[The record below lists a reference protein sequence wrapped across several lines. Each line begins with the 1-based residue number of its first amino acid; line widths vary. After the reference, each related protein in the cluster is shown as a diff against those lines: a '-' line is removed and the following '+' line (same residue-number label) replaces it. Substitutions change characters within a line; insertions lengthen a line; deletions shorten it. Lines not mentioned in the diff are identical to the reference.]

1 VLVSHQEPP
10 FLKALGEPSNRPE
23 EYGVDFL
30 YYTKLGLV
38 GVQRKEY
45 SDLIASVM
53 GDRVYRECLL
63 MKRLDIGIWV
73 IEGRPQWTSDGELLS
88 RQQWSIKHDFGIRL
102 SLQSKGFWVISSDN
116 LTGTANFLSYLSTW
130 GEMALSS
137 GLNVRPKPQTE
148 WGQRTDQD
156 WAVHLLQGFP
166 MIGPETARNI
176 FTTLGLPVM
185 WSCTEEQLRTVPG
198 IGKVRARK
206 LWEALNGRDGSDGAN

>member
-30 YYTKLGLV
+30 YYTRMGLV

-45 SDLIASVM
+45 GDLIASVM

-73 IEGRPQWTSDGELLS
+73 IEGRPQWTSDGQLVS
-88 RQQWSIKHDFGIRL
+88 RQQWSQSQDLGVRL
-102 SLQSKGFWVISSDN
+102 SLQSRGFWLISTEN
-116 LTGTANFLSYLSTW
+116 LQGTATFLSTLSVW
-130 GEMALSS
+130 CEKDSHS

-148 WGQRTDQD
+148 WGHKTDQD
-156 WAVHLLQGFP
+156 WAIHLLQGFP

-176 FTTLGLPVM
+176 FTRLKVPLM
-185 WSCTEEQLRTVPG
+185 WSCTMADLQTVPG
-198 IGKVRARK
+198 VGPKRARK
-206 LWEALNGRDGSDGAN
+206 LWEALNDRPN